1 MAAGPRHPL
10 LEASGIGRRGSF
22 DASHGKPRGG
32 RAAGFLSINENEEPP
47 REDKK
52 VAIAASAPLPAPL
65 VCMGPAIEGGHGL
78 AVAVAVNNNSRE
90 LFFGA
95 SREWV
100 GGAAAGAGRDGVGGG
115 SMLPLA
121 TAAAAHGVIRKPNS
135 DEARRL
141 QQGGGHQAVVAP
153 ASSRRA
159 PLSVADAQA
168 AATQLEYL
176 RQLLAGRGGSMD
188 SERS

>member
-1 MAAGPRHPL
+1 M
-10 LEASGIGRRGSF
+10 
-22 DASHGKPRGG
+22 
-32 RAAGFLSINENEEPP
+32 
-47 REDKK
+47 
-52 VAIAASAPLPAPL
+52 AIAASAPLPAPL